1 MSEDYTMEEL
11 LPIVKDLAELYT
23 SKASTSITYD
33 AARVFME
40 AIQYVIRCGR
50 MGCDRQQIMIAHRDA
65 RTEYAAG
72 IEMVNHLIQE
82 ALGEYNQLM
91 VNYEDY
97 GNKNYGSVVRDG
109 IPGFF
114 LYYQPKFKPQ
124 DTILTL
130 DYPTLIP
137 LDMREMTGIVAIKQ
151 YIHYLFLEQTFLKK
165 FDPWLLREI
174 LSHYRQDYVSQ
185 YFNLAMIIE
194 RNLLAARLS
203 NLPTLGSRTITTD
216 MRLKKKVDTMTVD
229 EMENL
234 FNAIIHQLIRKEF
247 SEKEDLEEYLRADCR
262 NFAVGL
268 KEIEDPKY
276 YVNLF

>member
-1 MSEDYTMEEL
+1 M
-11 LPIVKDLAELYT
+11 
-23 SKASTSITYD
+23 
-33 AARVFME
+33 
-40 AIQYVIRCGR
+40 
-50 MGCDRQQIMIAHRDA
+50 
-65 RTEYAAG
+65 
-72 IEMVNHLIQE
+72 
-82 ALGEYNQLM
+82 
-91 VNYEDY
+91 
-97 GNKNYGSVVRDG
+97 
-109 IPGFF
+109 
-114 LYYQPKFKPQ
+114 
-124 DTILTL
+124 

-194 RNLLAARLS
+194 RNLLAARLI

-234 FNAIIHQLIRKEF
+234 FSAIIHQLIRKEF